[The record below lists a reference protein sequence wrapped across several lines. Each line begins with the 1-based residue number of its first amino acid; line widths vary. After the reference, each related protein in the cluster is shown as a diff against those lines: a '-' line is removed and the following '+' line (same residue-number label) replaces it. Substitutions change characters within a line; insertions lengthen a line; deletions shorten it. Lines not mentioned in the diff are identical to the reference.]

1 MRAMAAREIPCRRG
15 AGREFTNIF
24 GEAGRELRHG
34 VIQPRGGIGDQGAV
48 TNHPSRY
55 AVSDPSVESGCEAE
69 EPALVRVGYRNPPE
83 HTRWCKGQSGNPRGP
98 APRLRPARGGPGDRL
113 PGADEPM
120 RAMILAE
127 AYRTVTFTEGDVTF
141 EMPAG
146 QAVLRAMMVNAVKG
160 NRIAQWRFTQIV
172 QEAERQQKRT
182 QEALY
187 NVFERPPPGKPKPAV
202 SREDDLIYDDRTR
215 EMVVRGGEG

>member
-1 MRAMAAREIPCRRG
+1 M
-15 AGREFTNIF
+15 
-24 GEAGRELRHG
+24 
-34 VIQPRGGIGDQGAV
+34 
-48 TNHPSRY
+48 
-55 AVSDPSVESGCEAE
+55 SDPSIESGRAAEREAAAVAE
-69 EPALVRVGYRNPPE
+69 DAAMPVRVGYRSPPV
-83 HTRWCKGQSGNPRGP
+83 HTRWQKGQSGNPRGP

-127 AYRTVTFTEGDVTF
+127 AYRTVTFTEGDVEF
-141 EMPAG
+141 DLPAG

-172 QEAERQQKRT
+172 QEAERQQKVA

-187 NVFERPPPGKPKPAV
+187 NVFERPAFGQKKAGV
-202 SREDDLIYDDRTR
+202 TRDDDLIYDERSR
-215 EMVVRGGEG
+215 QMVVRGGEG

>member
-1 MRAMAAREIPCRRG
+1 
-15 AGREFTNIF
+15 
-24 GEAGRELRHG
+24 
-34 VIQPRGGIGDQGAV
+34 
-48 TNHPSRY
+48 
-55 AVSDPSVESGCEAE
+55 VSDPAIESSREAE
-69 EPALVRVGYRNPPE
+69 DPAPPVRVGYRNPPV
-83 HTRWCKGQSGNPRGP
+83 HTRWQKGQSGNPRGP

-127 AYRTVTFTEGDVTF
+127 AYRTVTFTEGDVEF
-141 EMPAG
+141 DLPAG
-146 QAVLRAMMVNAVKG
+146 QAVLRAMMVNAVRG

-172 QEAERQQKRT
+172 QEAERQQKVA

-187 NVFERPPPGKPKPAV
+187 NVFERPPFGTKAAV

>member
-1 MRAMAAREIPCRRG
+1 M
-15 AGREFTNIF
+15 
-24 GEAGRELRHG
+24 
-34 VIQPRGGIGDQGAV
+34 IQPRGGIDDQGAV
-48 TNHPSRY
+48 TNHRGSY
-55 AVSDPSVESGCEAE
+55 DVSDPSVESGHEAE
-69 EPALVRVGYRNPPE
+69 DPAPPVRVGYRNPPV
-83 HTRWCKGQSGNPRGP
+83 HTRWQKGQSGNPKGP

-113 PGADEPM
+113 PGADEPT

-127 AYRTVTFTEGDVTF
+127 AYRTVTFTEEGVTF

-146 QAVLRAMMVNAVKG
+146 QAVLRAMMVNAVRG

-187 NVFERPPPGKPKPAV
+187 NVFERPAYGEPKAAV
-202 SREDDLIYDDRTR
+202 SRDDDLIYDDRTR
-215 EMVVRGGEG
+215 EMVVRGS

>member
-1 MRAMAAREIPCRRG
+1 
-15 AGREFTNIF
+15 
-24 GEAGRELRHG
+24 
-34 VIQPRGGIGDQGAV
+34 
-48 TNHPSRY
+48 
-55 AVSDPSVESGCEAE
+55 VSDPTVESGRAGEGETDAGATV
-69 EPALVRVGYRNPPE
+69 PAPVGYRNPPV
-83 HTRWCKGQSGNPRGP
+83 HTRWQKGQSGNPRGP

-127 AYRTVTFTEGDVTF
+127 AYRTVTITEGEVEIDL
-141 EMPAG
+141 PAG

-172 QEAERQQKRT
+172 QEAERQQKRA

-187 NVFERPPPGKPKPAV
+187 NVFERPAFGDKSAAKPR
-202 SREDDLIYDDRTR
+202 REDDLIYDDRLR
-215 EMVVRGGEG
+215 EMVVRGKG

>member
-1 MRAMAAREIPCRRG
+1 VANHRG
-15 AGREFTNIF
+15 
-24 GEAGRELRHG
+24 
-34 VIQPRGGIGDQGAV
+34 
-48 TNHPSRY
+48 RY
-55 AVSDPSVESGCEAE
+55 DVSDPSVESGREAE
-69 EPALVRVGYRNPPE
+69 GDAAAVAEGAATSVRVGYRNPPV
-83 HTRWCKGQSGNPRGP
+83 HTRWQKGQSGNPRGP

-127 AYRTVTFTEGDVTF
+127 AYRTVTFSEGEVEY

-146 QAVLRAMMVNAVKG
+146 QAVLRAMLINAVKG

-172 QEAERQQKRT
+172 QEAERQQKVA

-187 NVFERPPPGKPKPAV
+187 NVFERPAFGTKAAV

>member
-1 MRAMAAREIPCRRG
+1 M
-15 AGREFTNIF
+15 
-24 GEAGRELRHG
+24 
-34 VIQPRGGIGDQGAV
+34 GDPQ
-48 TNHPSRY
+48 
-55 AVSDPSVESGCEAE
+55 VESGREAE
-69 EPALVRVGYRNPPE
+69 GDEAAAAVPVGYRNPPV
-83 HTRWCKGQSGNPRGP
+83 HTRWQKGQSGNPRGP

-127 AYRTVTFTEGDVTF
+127 AYRTVTFSEGEVDY

-146 QAVLRAMMVNAVKG
+146 QAVLRAMLINAVKG

-172 QEAERQQKRT
+172 QEAERQQKVA

-187 NVFERPPPGKPKPAV
+187 NVFERPAFGAQKPEV
-202 SREDDLIYDDRTR
+202 TREDDLIYDDRTR